1 MNILISTTT
10 NHNCGDDFIRF
21 GCKNIL
27 KHIFPQQP
35 NYIHYDRNPNNM
47 IDYPHDQRMKKG
59 LRGNFMNNPIDW
71 DLIDLV
77 VLAGTPEW
85 LHHPLEPIYEGLVDH
100 PEIPL
105 WAIGVGYTE
114 PNFVLPLTDAEVKVL
129 KRENTLIITR
139 QQELALR
146 VSVELGGKTIYS
158 LPCPAL
164 FCFEDFP
171 EKKKENTFICHS
183 LDEISEDCFFSSDA
197 NDILEKIGA
206 MEVCV
211 SDRLHGAIA
220 AISGGAKTTLTNT
233 SFRCQEAIK
242 QFSEVIEAD
251 GATITAFKVKHLSN
265 YINIIKPYYDGF
277 RKMEKK

>member
-10 NHNCGDDFIRF
+10 NWNVGDNFIAF

-27 KHIFPQQP
+27 KHIFPTTP

-71 DLIDLV
+71 NLIDLV

-85 LHHPLEPIYEGLVDH
+85 LHHPLEPIYEGLIDH

-114 PNFVLPLTDAEVKVL
+114 PNFVLPLTDAEIKIL

-139 QQELALR
+139 QQELSDR
-146 VSVELGGKTIYS
+146 LGPILEKKIPS

-171 EKKKENTFICHS
+171 EKTKELYFASHS
-183 LDEISEDCFFSSDA
+183 LDSFHGNEYFSSDSF
-197 NDILEKIGA
+197 DMLSYIGS
-206 MEVCV
+206 CKNII
-211 SDRLHGAIA
+211 SGRLHATIAGISAGAN
-220 AISGGAKTTLTNT
+220 AKLIND
-233 SFRCQEAIK
+233 SFRCKEAIK
-242 QFSEVIEAD
+242 PFEEVIESNRAE
-251 GATITAFKVKHLSN
+251 ITAFKVKHLSN
-265 YINIIKPYYDGF
+265 YINIIKEHYDKSF
-277 RKMEKK
+277 ATR